1 MAGNQNTFSSF
12 GYIPTSAEVNT
23 TGGPQPTY
31 NIGMPPTGSQYSTAN
46 GFGIQTYSPVEGFI
60 SGDTVLEGSQFS
72 LEVYN
77 FRLFTPV
84 DSDED
89 FNANTYAVPYNVLEL
104 EGIIFD
110 PDYTGIDFFRINF
123 ILDIPDPNN
132 IASTPVTFAENLIT
146 SNAAFNFLLPSIS
159 ILEYSHFAG
168 TKNYVLRLGIGGQA
182 AARTSYMINYT
193 FM

>member
-31 NIGMPPTGSQYSTAN
+31 NIGMPQTGSLFSTAN

-60 SGDTVLEGSQFS
+60 SGDTVLEGAQFS
-72 LEVYN
+72 FEKYD
-77 FRLFTPV
+77 FKLFTPA
-84 DSDED
+84 DSDVD

-110 PDYTGIDFFRINF
+110 PDYLGIDFFRINF
-123 ILDIPDPNN
+123 ILDIPNPNTL
-132 IASTPVTFAENLIT
+132 ASTPVTFAENLIT

-159 ILEYSHFAG
+159 TLEYSYFAG
-168 TKNYVLRLGIGGQA
+168 IKTYTLRLGIGGQQA
-182 AARTSYMINYT
+182 SRTSYMINYT

>member
-12 GYIPTSAEVNT
+12 GYIPTSAEVNSP
-23 TGGPQPTY
+23 GDPQPTY

-60 SGDTVLEGSQFS
+60 SGDTVLDGEQFS

-77 FRLFTPV
+77 FKLFTPA
-84 DSDED
+84 DSDVN

-132 IASTPVTFAENLIT
+132 VASTPVTFAENLMT

-159 ILEYSHFAG
+159 TLEYNHFAG
-168 TKNYVLRLGIGGQA
+168 TKSYILRLGIGGQA